1 MVVEAQSRVGGRFGA
16 ADGQVDTR
24 VLVRT
29 DKWYVSEKAWPI
41 WSFVTRVYAGAIN
54 RDLSLGTTNA
64 EISTDVRNVQF
75 GGVQLYGVLIMLCIR
90 RALDCPASAMYSWV
104 VEAWRMFCYAY
115 SLWNDARLGVL
126 MLEVLAVLLDTKDVG
141 VNLDV
146 GCIKMTNVDLN
157 ALDVVVL
164 HRDHPKVLP
173 RLPEEAGI
181 QSSNVGITRSDSEH
195 SNVEGNGGTAT
206 WDSRRV
212 RRKAKEGTRESSSIV
227 TSASSL
233 VWV

>member
-1 MVVEAQSRVGGRFGA
+1 MVKARSRVGGRFGA

-29 DKWYVSEKAWPI
+29 DKWCVSEKAWPI

-64 EISTDVRNVQF
+64 GISTDVSNVQF
-75 GGVQLYGVLIMLCIR
+75 GGVQLYGVLITVVHKKSSGLC
-90 RALDCPASAMYSWV
+90 LSSAMYSWV
-104 VEAWRMFCYAY
+104 VEAWRMFCHAY

-126 MLEVLAVLLDTKDVG
+126 MLEVLAVLLDTEDVG
-141 VNLDV
+141 VNLEV

-157 ALDVVVL
+157 ALGVVVL

-181 QSSNVGITRSDSEH
+181 QSSNVGITKR
-195 SNVEGNGGTAT
+195 
-206 WDSRRV
+206 
-212 RRKAKEGTRESSSIV
+212 
-227 TSASSL
+227 L
-233 VWV
+233 

>member
-1 MVVEAQSRVGGRFGA
+1 MVVEAQSMVGGRFGA

-64 EISTDVRNVQF
+64 EISTDVSNVQF

-90 RALDCPASAMYSWV
+90 RALDCAASAMYSWV
-104 VEAWRMFCYAY
+104 VEAWSMFCHAY

-126 MLEVLAVLLDTKDVG
+126 MLEVLAVLLDRCG
-141 VNLDV
+141 GQS
-146 GCIKMTNVDLN
+146 GCWMHQNDTRRSECIGRRR
-157 ALDVVVL
+157 A
-164 HRDHPKVLP
+164 
-173 RLPEEAGI
+173 
-181 QSSNVGITRSDSEH
+181 SSRSSKGASETSGRNRDSEF
-195 SNVEGNGGTAT
+195 EC
-206 WDSRRV
+206 WYYEKRQ
-212 RRKAKEGTRESSSIV
+212 
-227 TSASSL
+227 
-233 VWV
+233 